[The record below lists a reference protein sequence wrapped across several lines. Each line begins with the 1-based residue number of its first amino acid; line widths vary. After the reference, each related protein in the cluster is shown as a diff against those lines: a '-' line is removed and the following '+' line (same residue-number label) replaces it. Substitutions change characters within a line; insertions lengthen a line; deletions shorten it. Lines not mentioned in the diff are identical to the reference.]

1 MDPTLSLN
9 YVYDPKVKSMAQLK
23 AVRHS
28 QILAENDKTA
38 LESYKHFLPAEVRI
52 ENKESGRRNYQEIQ
66 SRKMIE
72 LKNRYA
78 AKETKVE
85 VALNDQ

>member
-1 MDPTLSLN
+1 
-9 YVYDPKVKSMAQLK
+9 
-23 AVRHS
+23 
-28 QILAENDKTA
+28 
-38 LESYKHFLPAEVRI
+38 LPAEVRI

-78 AKETKVE
+78 AKETKIE